1 MVKSSTF
8 PAFRGQMV
16 HSDAYSNE
24 YRRRRNRSRQ
34 LFLTD
39 GVLKTW
45 LDGELVVDK
54 TEMAWRQYNNVTI
67 DTLYFS
73 VFFGGSSPSF
83 QAKKDETIRFAVFQD
98 IRGTM
103 YAIRR
108 TISALPDQLVMHS
121 SHREKMRPL
130 VDTDLPTSTVF
141 TKPYVGGGCGD
152 IIVTQDPLARWQVEI
167 SIRPEWDRL

>member
-8 PAFRGQMV
+8 FQPSQMV
-16 HSDAYSNE
+16 PHSDAYSNE

-83 QAKKDETIRFAVFQD
+83 QAKKDRRSVSRFKIYEGQCMPSDAPSPFIGSVGD
-98 IRGTM
+98 ASGSRG
-103 YAIRR
+103 
-108 TISALPDQLVMHS
+108 
-121 SHREKMRPL
+121 EKMRPL
-130 VDTDLPTSTVF
+130 VDTDLPDQHRIHQT
-141 TKPYVGGGCGD
+141 
-152 IIVTQDPLARWQVEI
+152 LRRRWLW
-167 SIRPEWDRL
+167 RYHRD